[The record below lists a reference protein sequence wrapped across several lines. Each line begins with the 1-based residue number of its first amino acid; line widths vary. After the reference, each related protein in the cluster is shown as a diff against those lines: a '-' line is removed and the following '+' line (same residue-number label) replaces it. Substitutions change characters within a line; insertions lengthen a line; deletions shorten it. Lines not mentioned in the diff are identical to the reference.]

1 MKIAVPYENGQV
13 FQHFGRSEQF
23 KIYTAENGLLQDA
36 EVIPTNG
43 QGHGALAGFLMQNH
57 VNVVLCGGIG
67 AGAQSALAQAG
78 IQLFGGLSGSADA
91 AVTEYLAGR
100 LDPAPIHLP
109 PTGGSLCSQAAVVV
123 VAVRILPVAPAA
135 ASYGFPGRAQPVG
148 RHSYRL
154 GTAH

>member
-78 IQLFGGLSGSADA
+78 IQLFGGLSGSTDA
-91 AVTEYLAGR
+91 AVTKYLAGR
-100 LDPAPIHLP
+100 LVPAPIPCSGHHSHGDRRLRRKL
-109 PTGGSLCSQAAVVV
+109 SLIAPCSN
-123 VAVRILPVAPAA
+123 
-135 ASYGFPGRAQPVG
+135 SPGRTRSSFLRFSGQSA
-148 RHSYRL
+148 
-154 GTAH
+154 ACW

>member
-13 FQHFGRSEQF
+13 FQHFGHSEQF

-43 QGHGALAGFLMQNH
+43 QGHGALAGFLVQNH

-67 AGAQSALAQAG
+67 AGAQNALAQAG
-78 IQLFGGLSGSADA
+78 IQLFGGLSGSTDA

-100 LDPAPIHLP
+100 LVFDPNACCGHHGHGEGGC
-109 PTGGSLCSQAAVVV
+109 TGNC
-123 VAVRILPVAPAA
+123 
-135 ASYGFPGRAQPVG
+135 
-148 RHSYRL
+148 H
-154 GTAH
+154 

>member
-78 IQLFGGLSGSADA
+78 IQLFGGLFGSADA
-91 AVTEYLAGR
+91 AVTKYFQ
-100 LDPAPIHLP
+100 H
-109 PTGGSLCSQAAVVV
+109 
-123 VAVRILPVAPAA
+123 
-135 ASYGFPGRAQPVG
+135 PVG
-148 RHSYRL
+148 DPCGHRSDRSGAVLRQKADSRQVKQRSH
-154 GTAH
+154 G

>member
-23 KIYTAENGLLQDA
+23 KIYTVENGLLQDA
-36 EVIPTNG
+36 AVVPTNG
-43 QGHGALAGFLMQNH
+43 QGHGALAGFLVQNH

-67 AGAQSALAQAG
+67 AGAQNALVQAG

-100 LDPAPIHLP
+100 LVFDPNACCGHHGHGESGC
-109 PTGGSLCSQAAVVV
+109 TGNC
-123 VAVRILPVAPAA
+123 
-135 ASYGFPGRAQPVG
+135 
-148 RHSYRL
+148 H
-154 GTAH
+154 

>member
-57 VNVVLCGGIG
+57 VKVVLCGGIG
-67 AGAQSALAQAG
+67 AGAQSAVAQAG

-91 AVTEYLAGR
+91 AVTKYLAGR
-100 LDPAPIHLP
+100 LVPAPIPCCGHHSHGE
-109 PTGGSLCSQAAVVV
+109 GGCA
-123 VAVRILPVAPAA
+123 
-135 ASYGFPGRAQPVG
+135 GNC
-148 RHSYRL
+148 H
-154 GTAH
+154 